1 MRLNRHFKTYALLF
15 LMTFILVGGLKAQTH
30 AEATSQKWKG
40 IDVNTV
46 LLNGDYPDD
55 NTIES
60 GFPFLLYNVGTG
72 CFIMQGGD
80 WAMEGRLFFSD
91 FGRQM
96 YLYSNGR
103 INAGITESVTATK
116 NSFCTRP
123 PEPTGKTSW
132 TSITEANLTTLM
144 DGDTKWGN
152 YPMTWH
158 FERVEAAS
166 NTETYTYY
174 MYQTSKSLYKINAPN
189 ASTGSTYH
197 NKQYDGKNFFLG
209 AAWGECHNTINGKGD
224 GQFVFMDDDR
234 SCWTSV
240 DVRNEDAIEAVSMWG
255 TTTENGVYVKQENGK
270 AMLENGDLV
279 DIQKLYQ
286 WRLISIKEF
295 IDKLNSNGIGLN
307 PSISSLIKD
316 RDFTR
321 NANDFFGDHDW
332 TVSTLSGYT
341 YGTGTKR
348 YAYTWGDYQKDQ
360 ALKTNNQQSRGF
372 VNEPWDSP
380 VRLKEVFDK
389 WTSTSTNDQ
398 PAGKKN
404 AKYGFMIFEG
414 VGTVT
419 TNFTVTLPGWY
430 EIECAGFSMSEND
443 ENDAHDAYLFA
454 RVIRDD
460 QINTPESSFAIPD
473 EENEDDP
480 TYGQVTLEKM
490 RYDAYQKNNYENCLE
505 VGKELLRNRDNHRQ
519 KVWVLISEEDFEAGK
534 KTIRLGFR
542 KDAATQSDVVVKNNN
557 RGYYDTDWVCV
568 DDIRASYMGIG
579 PVFFYE
585 DEEDLR
591 YLSQEDADEAR
602 FTPNEY
608 APAVKSGR
616 YSGSV
621 NLQRKF
627 TRDEWNTFSF
637 PLPLTGEQVRNAFGD
652 DCELLI
658 LHSIGN
664 LSNKNDR
671 IIDFQT
677 VDLITLDNVVTPGN
691 LYMLKPTKEPIFGVT
706 PRGDMANYYDLG
718 RMFFSTK
725 GENEDPDY
733 IYPVMDL
740 NTWNGEQEVG
750 SYNNTNDGCGHVTY
764 IQTPGFDTFR
774 VNSNGT
780 ITVSASETSPDGSYA
795 PKGSY
800 AMSGGKMYELS
811 RDTRIK
817 GFRGWITLTHSI
829 FDTPENTDAGAK
841 ISINGIIDGYADDE
855 TDDGI
860 VTSIERNSVVPVPP
874 NSITA
879 IYDLSGRK
887 VNTSIDNLP
896 KGMYIVNGKKLLVK

>member
-1 MRLNRHFKTYALLF
+1 MAVIFGQ
-15 LMTFILVGGLKAQTH
+15 GGMFAQEGGQTTQTH
-30 AEATSQKWKG
+30 AEATSQQWKG

-46 LLNGDYPDD
+46 LNGNFPDD

-72 CFIMQGGD
+72 RFIMQGGD

-103 INAGITESVTATK
+103 INAGITESATVTK

-197 NKQYDGKNFFLG
+197 NKQYGGKNFYLG

-234 SCWTSV
+234 SCWTTV
-240 DVRNEDAIEAVSMWG
+240 DVLNENTIEAVSMWD

-286 WRLISIKEF
+286 WRLISIDEF

-321 NANDFFGDHDW
+321 NSNDFFGAHDW

-341 YGTGTKR
+341 YGPYNNTDKTTKH
-348 YAYTWGDYQKDQ
+348 YAYTWGDYRKGQSN
-360 ALKTNNQQSRGF
+360 LNNNNHQSRGF
-372 VNEPWDSP
+372 INEPWDTP

-389 WTSTSTNDQ
+389 VTSTSTNDQ
-398 PAGKKN
+398 AAGKKN
-404 AKYGFMIFEG
+404 AKYGYMIFEG

-419 TNFTVTLPGWY
+419 SNFTVTLPGWY
-430 EIECAGFSMSEND
+430 EIECAGFSMSEKD
-443 ENDAHDAYLFA
+443 DHDAYLFA
-454 RVIRDD
+454 RVISDN
-460 QINTPESSFAIPD
+460 QINTPESSFAIPN
-473 EENEDDP
+473 EETEDDP

-519 KVWVLISEEDFEAGK
+519 KVWVLVSQEDFDAGK

-652 DCELLI
+652 DCELLK
-658 LHSIGN
+658 LNSIGN
-664 LSNKNDR
+664 LSRNDC
-671 IIDFQT
+671 IIDFET
-677 VDLITLDNVVTPGN
+677 VNLLTLDPVVTAGN
-691 LYMLKPTKEPIFGVT
+691 LYMLKPTKEPAYGET
-706 PRGDMANYYDLG
+706 PRGNLAYYYDLG
-718 RMFFSTK
+718 KMFFSTK
-725 GENEDPDY
+725 GDAEDPDY
-733 IYPVMDL
+733 KYPKMKLDEWSGGQNVD
-740 NTWNGEQEVG
+740 

-764 IQTPGFDTFR
+764 TQTPGFKSFR
-774 VNSNGT
+774 VTGGRYNGD
-780 ITVSASETSPDGSYA
+780 VAPEDSYA

-811 RDTRIK
+811 RDTPIK

-829 FDTPENTDAGAK
+829 FDNASSAAAGSRIA
-841 ISINGIIDGYADDE
+841 IDGVIDGE
-855 TDDGI
+855 TS
-860 VTSIERNSVVPVPP
+860 SIEWNTIVPVNP
-874 NSITA
+874 NTITDV
-879 IYDLSGRK
+879 YDLSGRK
-887 VNTSIDNLP
+887 VGTSVSNLP
-896 KGMYIVNGKKLLVK
+896 KGLYIVGGKKLLVK

>member
-1 MRLNRHFKTYALLF
+1 MMNNSFLKTLTLF
-15 LMTFILVGGLKAQTH
+15 VLFAIFHVCGVKAQTH
-30 AEATSQKWKG
+30 ADATSQQWHG

-46 LLNGDYPDD
+46 LNGNFPDD
-55 NTIES
+55 NTIER

-72 CFIMQGGD
+72 RFIMQGGD

-103 INAGITESVTATK
+103 INAGITESATATK
-116 NSFCTRP
+116 NSFCARP
-123 PEPTGKTSW
+123 PEPTSRNW
-132 TSITEANLTTLM
+132 SNIANINLTTLM
-144 DGDTKWGN
+144 DGDTSWGN
-152 YPMTWH
+152 YPMTWT
-158 FERVEAAS
+158 FERVEEAS

-174 MYQTSKSLYKINAPN
+174 MYQTSKSLYRINAPN

-197 NKQYDGKNFFLG
+197 NKQYGGKNFYLG

-234 SCWTSV
+234 SCWTTV
-240 DVRNEDAIEAVSMWG
+240 DVLNENTIEAVSMWD

-286 WRLISIKEF
+286 WRLISIDEF

-321 NANDFFGDHDW
+321 NSNDFFGAHDW

-341 YGTGTKR
+341 YGPYNNTDKTTKH
-348 YAYTWGDYQKDQ
+348 YAYTWGDYRKGQSN
-360 ALKTNNQQSRGF
+360 LNNNNHQSRGF
-372 VNEPWDSP
+372 INEPWDTP

-389 WTSTSTNDQ
+389 VTSTSTNDQ
-398 PAGKKN
+398 AAGKKN
-404 AKYGFMIFEG
+404 AKYGYMIFEG

-419 TNFTVTLPGWY
+419 SNFTVTLPGWY
-430 EIECAGFSMSEND
+430 EIECAGFSMSEKD
-443 ENDAHDAYLFA
+443 DHDAYLFA
-454 RVIRDD
+454 RVISDN
-460 QINTPESSFAIPD
+460 QINTPESSFAIPN
-473 EENEDDP
+473 EETEDDP

-519 KVWVLISEEDFEAGK
+519 KVWVLVSEEDFEAGK

-542 KDAATQSDVVVKNNN
+542 KDAATQSALVTKNGNK
-557 RGYYDTDWVCV
+557 GYYDTDWVCV

-591 YLSQEDADEAR
+591 YLSQEDADAAR

-658 LHSIGN
+658 LHSIGI

-677 VDLITLDNVVTPGN
+677 VNLVTLDNVVTPGN
-691 LYMLKPTKEPIFGVT
+691 LYMLKPTKDPAYGET
-706 PRGDMANYYDLG
+706 PRGKMADYYDLG
-718 RMFFSTK
+718 KMFFSTK
-725 GENEDPDY
+725 GESEDPNY
-733 IYPVMDL
+733 QYPVMNL
-740 NTWNGEQEVG
+740 EVWKGEQPVG
-750 SYNNTNDGCGHVTY
+750 SFESTNDGCGHVTY
-764 IQTPGFDTFR
+764 IQTPNFENFR
-774 VNSNGT
+774 VDINGT
-780 ITVSASETSPDGSYA
+780 KLSTITSDADSYA

-829 FDTPENTDAGAK
+829 FDDPANPAAGA
-841 ISINGIIDGYADDE
+841 SFSIDGVLDGDD
-855 TDDGI
+855 TTGI
-860 VTSIERNSVVPVPP
+860 DRHAIVPVNPKA
-874 NSITA
+874 ITDV
-879 IYDLSGRK
+879 YDLSGRK
-887 VNTSIDNLP
+887 VGTSVDSLP
-896 KGMYIVNGKKLLVK
+896 KGIYIVKGKKLLVK

>member
-1 MRLNRHFKTYALLF
+1 MKCIRIIIVLMATLF
-15 LMTFILVGGLKAQTH
+15 GQGVAFAQEGGQTTQTH
-30 AEATSQKWKG
+30 AEATSQQWKG
-40 IDVNTV
+40 IDVNEEVIGNSAYT
-46 LLNGDYPDD
+46 DD

-60 GFPFLLYNVGTG
+60 GYPFLLYNVGTG
-72 CFIMQGGD
+72 RFIMQGGD

-103 INAGITESVTATK
+103 INAGITESATATK
-116 NSFCTRP
+116 NSFCARP
-123 PEPTGKTSW
+123 PEPTGINW
-132 TSITEANLTTLM
+132 TKITESNLTTLM
-144 DGDTKWGN
+144 DGDATWAN

-174 MYQTSKSLYKINAPN
+174 MYQTSKSLYKINAPS
-189 ASTGSTYH
+189 ASTGSAYH
-197 NKQYDGKNFFLG
+197 NKQYGGKDFFLG

-234 SCWTSV
+234 SCWTTV
-240 DVRNEDAIEAVSMWG
+240 DVRNEDAIEAVYMWG

-332 TVSTLSGYT
+332 TVSTLTNHT
-341 YGTGTKR
+341 YGPYNTNNKTTKR
-348 YAYTWGDYQKDQ
+348 YAYTWGDYRKDYSLSQ
-360 ALKTNNQQSRGF
+360 NNQQSRGF
-372 VNEPWDSP
+372 IAEPWDSP

-389 WTSTSTNDQ
+389 WTSSTSTNDQ
-398 PAGKKN
+398 AAGKKN
-404 AKYGFMIFEG
+404 AKYGYMIFEG

-419 TNFTVTLPGWY
+419 SNFTVTLPGWY
-430 EIECAGFSMSEND
+430 EIECAGFSMSENG
-443 ENDAHDAYLFA
+443 HDAYLFA
-454 RVIRDD
+454 RVIPDD
-460 QINTPESSFAIPD
+460 QINTPESSFAIPN

-490 RYDAYQKNNYENCLE
+490 RYDAYQKDNYENCLE

-519 KVWVLISEEDFEAGK
+519 KVWVLVSAEDFEAGK

-542 KDAATQSDVVVKNNN
+542 KDAATQSALVTKGNNK
-557 RGYYDTDWVCV
+557 GYYDTDWVCV

-591 YLSQEDADEAR
+591 YLSQEDADAAR

-658 LHSIGN
+658 LHSIGI
-664 LSNKNDR
+664 LSDKNDR

-677 VDLITLDNVVTPGN
+677 VNLITLDNVVTPGN
-691 LYMLKPTKEPIFGVT
+691 LYMLKPTKDPAYGET
-706 PRGDMANYYDLG
+706 PRGNMADYYDLG

-725 GENEDPDY
+725 GENEDPNY
-733 IYPVMDL
+733 QYPIMNLDV
-740 NTWNGEQEVG
+740 WKGEQPVG
-750 SYNNTNDGCGHVTY
+750 SFESTNDGCGHVTY
-764 IQTPGFDTFR
+764 IQTPNFENFR
-774 VNSNGT
+774 VDINGT
-780 ITVSASETSPDGSYA
+780 KLSTITSAADSYA

-817 GFRGWITLTHSI
+817 GFRGWITLAHSI
-829 FDTPENTDAGAK
+829 FKNAESSAAGAK
-841 ISINGIIDGYADDE
+841 IAINGVIDGEVPTAIDRE
-855 TDDGI
+855 A
-860 VTSIERNSVVPVPP
+860 VVPVNPK
-874 NSITA
+874 SINA
-879 IYDLSGRK
+879 VYDLSGRK
-887 VNTSIDNLP
+887 VGTSVEGLP
-896 KGMYIVNGKKLLVK
+896 KGLYIVGGKKLLVK